1 MEDRYWLRHPS
12 LHGHQG
18 PFPLTDLQKA
28 VGSGSLPRDSDVL
41 LDRGQDEAAR
51 RQSTGWQPVTDVLGL
66 PPAPRLSDRL
76 RPEVDDQ
83 ERRFRA
89 AEARLQNLRANTAYT
104 RVRTVV
110 TVLALVAAVLV
121 VVLGFVVMSKSRGDG
136 GLVMLVAMAL
146 EVIGIYVA
154 HALLQALL
162 DIADSAVRRHPDADA
177 ERHGP
182 S

>member
-51 RQSTGWQPVTDVLGL
+51 RQSTAWRQVTEVLGL
-66 PPAPRLSDRL
+66 PPAPRLSARL
-76 RPEVDDQ
+76 RPEVSDEQ
-83 ERRFRA
+83 ERFRA
-89 AEARLQNLRANTAYT
+89 AEGRLVLVRANTAYA

-110 TVLALVAAVLV
+110 TVLAVVAVVLI
-121 VVLGFVVMSKSRGDG
+121 VVLGLVVMSQSRGNG
-136 GLVMLVAMAL
+136 ALVALITIAL

-154 HALLQALL
+154 HALVQALL
-162 DIADSAVRRHPDADA
+162 DIADSAVRRHPDAN
-177 ERHGP
+177 
-182 S
+182 